1 MGSTHY
7 PAGEPDRGKGGH
19 IMALIRWTDPFRDI
33 AVLQD
38 RMNRLFGDFLEGGH
52 PHEEGLGTGIW
63 MPKVDI
69 YETKDAICVRAELPG
84 VDKAAVNV
92 EVKDGVLTLR
102 GERKLEKEVKEENYH
117 RIERS
122 YGTFHRSFSLPSSV
136 DEEKVTARMNDGVLE
151 VDLPKKEQAKPK
163 QIRIA
168 A

>member
-1 MGSTHY
+1 
-7 PAGEPDRGKGGH
+7 
-19 IMALIRWTDPFRDI
+19 MALIRWTDPFRDI

-151 VDLPKKEQAKPK
+151 VDLPKKEQAKLK